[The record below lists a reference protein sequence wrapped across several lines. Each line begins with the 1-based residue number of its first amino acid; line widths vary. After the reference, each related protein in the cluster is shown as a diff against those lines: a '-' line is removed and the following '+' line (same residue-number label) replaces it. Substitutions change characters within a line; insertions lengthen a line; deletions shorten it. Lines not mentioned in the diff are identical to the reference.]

1 MEEEF
6 CEIRESELERV
17 ILNSL
22 ILVAAWSNKMLL

>member
-22 ILVAAWSNKMLL
+22 IVVAAWCNKMLL